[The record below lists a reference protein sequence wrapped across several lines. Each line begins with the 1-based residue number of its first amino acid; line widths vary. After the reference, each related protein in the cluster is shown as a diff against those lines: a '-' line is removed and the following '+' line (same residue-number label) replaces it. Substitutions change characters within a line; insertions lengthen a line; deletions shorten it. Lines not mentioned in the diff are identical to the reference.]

1 MSNNSFPNKV
11 DDPSKSDANEG
22 NPPFFLS
29 VKFINTSFVLYQ
41 MYPVRK
47 RPSMMLISTQEDFHR
62 DALGST
68 KTVLLLT
75 VSMAC
80 LSPECL
86 ATLLNGP
93 ANQTL
98 PLDRRMVT

>member
-1 MSNNSFPNKV
+1 
-11 DDPSKSDANEG
+11 
-22 NPPFFLS
+22 
-29 VKFINTSFVLYQ
+29 
-41 MYPVRK
+41 
-47 RPSMMLISTQEDFHR
+47 MMLVSTQEDFHR

-68 KTVLLLT
+68 KTILLLT

-80 LSPECL
+80 LSPEYP

-98 PLDRRMVT
+98 PLD